1 MSFWT
6 FLKSMPG
13 KITMV
18 ATTAIAGVAA
28 NFAGAAMVK
37 DDLEMDAIKK
47 GIVDGG
53 GNVDGLTD
61 AQIMSGWENIKQ
73 VVETDP
79 SVAEQAKTV
88 YRLVNDNLSQV
99 DFQSHIQGL
108 SIGLTIVAVVI
119 VGAVWFLLYRRA
131 CKMAA

>member
-1 MSFWT
+1 MIVSRGVGWAVFKKYLCPPLRGTMSFWT
-6 FLKSMPG
+6 FLKSVPG

-88 YRLVNDNLSQV
+88 YRLVNRE
-99 DFQSHIQGL
+99 FGT
-108 SIGLTIVAVVI
+108 SIGTV
-119 VGAVWFLLYRRA
+119 F
-131 CKMAA
+131 